1 MESFLGQAIPVVGFS
16 GGEDTVWAQIL
27 VVVVLASAWGIYS
40 LVKRKPSKF
49 EEEQGYYEAAPSR
62 QTQRHRRKRVLKEL
76 KGRGFGLFSKTAES
90 IASSKKVLFDSG
102 AGETGREGKQ
112 KVEAA
117 GERRKDLGSGMEVL
131 EREFLVRVIE
141 NIKNNDDNDVM
152 MRKFSFNELVRRGEL
167 KAADSNTLKIYAL
180 NEGNLYGKDIQCEA
194 MKELAERTEVRS
206 G

>member
-1 MESFLGQAIPVVGFS
+1 MESFLRQAIPVVGFS

-27 VVVVLASAWGIYS
+27 VLVVLASAWGVYS
-40 LVKRKPSKF
+40 LVKRKPNKF

-62 QTQRHRRKRVLKEL
+62 QTQWHRRKRGLKEL
-76 KGRGFGLFSKTAES
+76 KGRGFGLFSKTAEL
-90 IASSKKVLFDSG
+90 IASSKKGLFDSG
-102 AGETGREGKQ
+102 AGKTGREGKQ
-112 KVEAA
+112 KVKAA
-117 GERRKDLGSGMEVL
+117 GERRRDLDSGMEML
-131 EREFLVRVIE
+131 ERELLVRVIE
-141 NIKNNDDNDVM
+141 NTKGKEKNDVM